1 MANPITLENP
11 AGLTGSVPGEKEKS
25 SSSTPSSR
33 VSPTKE
39 QLIEA
44 CWVKGNFKYKLKGH
58 QLPIYNAIRAAFGK
72 PNSSVVINCSRQK
85 GKTYCAL
92 LVASEE
98 AIRRPNTQYRYAIP
112 VSAKFKDMC
121 LLSLNNMYAD
131 SPCVM
136 VEQDGKL
143 IPTYPYKPTIMSDK
157 RVTFPNGSEIVIAG
171 TNEGN
176 NQNLRGSAS
185 SGNFL
190 DEAGFQDDLEVTVK
204 EILAPQLLTT
214 DGPTVFISSPANTP
228 DHYYNEVVREHIESG
243 DIVTLDVYTD
253 KSLTKAKLDAMAKSV
268 GGYDSAQWKREFL
281 CLNVYDRATKVF
293 RTWVPQFVMVEPQ
306 NTYSKLYFKYQCMD
320 LGYRDKM
327 ACLFGYYHYH
337 KAKLHIESEIV
348 MTGEEFNSKQLAEL
362 VRQKQQT
369 LWVDTPH
376 DSILRFA
383 DNNNPTTLKDLRE
396 LYDLHFEPTSKDDL
410 AGMVNTVETFIQ
422 EGHLSVDPSCTE
434 LIGCLENAHWAKDQ
448 RGKMFAH
455 SKKYGHYD
463 AGAALVYMVR
473 NIDMI
478 TNPIPANHN
487 MTFWQHNIQESPT
500 QGLNSSDAALVGA
513 LFPNRFG

>member
-1 MANPITLENP
+1 MSKKDKTLEIP
-11 AGLTGSVPGEKEKS
+11 AGKCDTVPVEQKK
-25 SSSTPSSR
+25 
-33 VSPTKE
+33 SPTVPTKL

-44 CWVKGNFKYKLKGH
+44 CWVKGNFKYKLKTH
-58 QLPIYNAIRAAFGK
+58 QLPIYDAIRKAFAT

-85 GKTYCAL
+85 GKTYTAL
-92 LVASEE
+92 IVASEE
-98 AIRRPNTQYRYAIP
+98 CIRHPNTQYRYAIP

-131 SPCVM
+131 SPCVKKE
-136 VEQDGKL
+136 VDGK
-143 IPTYPYKPTIMSDK
+143 IVDTFPYKPQVLSDK
-157 RVTFPNGSEIVIAG
+157 RVVFPNGSEIVIAG

-228 DHYYNEVVREHIESG
+228 DHYYNQVVQEHIESG
-243 DIVTLDVYTD
+243 DIVTLDIHTD
-253 KSLTKAKLDAMAKSV
+253 KTLTKQKLDAMARSV
-268 GGYDSAQWKREFL
+268 GGYESAQWKREFL
-281 CLNVYDRATKVF
+281 CMNVYDRATKVF
-293 RTWVPQFVMVEPQ
+293 RTWDPHFVMQEPE
-306 NTYSKLYFKYQCMD
+306 NTYSRMYFKYECMD

-337 KAKLHIESEIV
+337 KAKLHIQSEIV
-348 MTGEEFNSKQLAEL
+348 MTGDEFNSKTLSEL
-362 VRQKQQT
+362 VFAKEKE
-369 LWVDTPH
+369 LWMSTRTDT
-376 DSILRFA
+376 ILRFA
-383 DNNNPTTLKDLRE
+383 DNNNPTTLQDLRQI
-396 LYDLHFEPTSKDDL
+396 YDLHFEPTSKDDL

-463 AGAALVYMVR
+463 AGAALIYMVR
-473 NIDMI
+473 NIDTI
-478 TNPIPANHN
+478 TNPIPDN
-487 MTFWQHNIQESPT
+487 MGMNFWQHNVRESPV
-500 QGLNSSDAALVGA
+500 QGLNSSDQALVGA
-513 LFPNRFG
+513 MFPNRFG